1 MDKYVGLTNEE
12 VKINIEKYG
21 MNVLN
26 KQKKK
31 TFIKIL
37 LSQLKDSTIYLLIVA
52 GSLSL
57 LLKEYIDAFIIFFV
71 LVLNSIIGT
80 IQEYNAEKSLEELIQ
95 ELESIKN
102 DFSAEQLMSK
112 E

>member
-57 LLKEYIDAFIIFFV
+57 LLKEY
-71 LVLNSIIGT
+71 
-80 IQEYNAEKSLEELIQ
+80 KH
-95 ELESIKN
+95 
-102 DFSAEQLMSK
+102 
-112 E
+112 